1 MLGSVVTSRVEDLY
15 LGELTDRGVPGQL
28 AGRLA
33 SATSDAVSQG
43 IVPVP
48 PGIPAA
54 VRPAIVAAGQQ
65 AFTDALGTALVV
77 AACVVTAGA
86 VIALL
91 VRTERPAPTLD
102 RRLATAGLTL
112 AALATRLESTGDG
125 SPHLRAAARLAGD
138 LGQGLPEA
146 ERARIASRAVLRPLA
161 LGALTQAVRP
171 GASDDGWEVAPMA

>member
-1 MLGSVVTSRVEDLY
+1 MQLGGALGTSVLGSVVASRVDDLY
-15 LGELTDRGVPGQL
+15 LGELTDRGVPDQL

-77 AACVVTAGA
+77 AACVV
-86 VIALL
+86 
-91 VRTERPAPTLD
+91 
-102 RRLATAGLTL
+102 
-112 AALATRLESTGDG
+112 AAGDG
-125 SPHLRAAARLAGD
+125 SPHLRAAAARLAGD
-138 LGQGLPEA
+138 LGVGLPEA

-161 LGALTQAVRP
+161 LGALTQAVRL
-171 GASDDGWEVAPMA
+171 GASDDGGEVAPMA